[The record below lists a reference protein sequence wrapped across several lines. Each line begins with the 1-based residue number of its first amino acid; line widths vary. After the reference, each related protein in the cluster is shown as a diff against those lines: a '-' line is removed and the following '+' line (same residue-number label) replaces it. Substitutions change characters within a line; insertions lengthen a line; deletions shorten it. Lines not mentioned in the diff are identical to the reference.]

1 MVGDESASG
10 VSGGVRAG
18 GTSVSAHGI
27 PADPTFPTDSER
39 EVWERLLARGGDDWT
54 LLANLRLTDEK
65 KDHEL
70 DVVVLMPDVGVLV
83 LEVKGGQVRVEGDD
97 WVTGTGDHRRVI
109 HPVSQARD
117 GKYALR
123 HYIETDPRWKQS
135 SRSRVRFGHAVV
147 TPYTTVAGDFAT
159 PDCPRWMIHGRDD
172 QADLAGRLWDTA
184 ARQEGGH
191 RVPTLEDCELITE
204 ILRGR
209 NLPQRTMLAEA
220 DEREN
225 RADRLTVEQ
234 ATILSVT
241 RLLNRVEVR
250 GGAGSGKTVLA
261 MTQAKQLTRGIHG
274 MPGQRVA
281 LLCYSLGLASWFKR
295 AMEGVDR
302 RHRPAFVGTFEDLAA
317 YLGVGEFGTRD
328 NATFWEEDL
337 PRRMAELVADLP
349 DGRKF
354 DAVVVDEAQDFADLW
369 WTPIMRCLRDEEKG
383 GLFVYS
389 DENQRVFARF
399 GRPPVPLVPL
409 VLDHNLRNTKQIAE
423 TFVPLAPMRMYARG
437 GDGPD
442 VTFVPCSAA
451 AAIEIADDQ
460 VDPLLDEGWR
470 PEDVA
475 LLTTGA
481 RHPEQAALQESEGQ
495 DGYWRTFWDKDCVF
509 YGHVLGCKGL
519 ERRVVV
525 LCVNEST
532 PKERSRERLYVGL
545 SRATDRLV
553 VVGPP
558 EVIREMGG
566 PEVAKRLGIV

>member
-1 MVGDESASG
+1 M
-10 VSGGVRAG
+10 
-18 GTSVSAHGI
+18 SAHGI

-147 TPYTTVAGDFAT
+147 TPYTTLADDFAT
-159 PDCPRWMIHGRDD
+159 PECPRWMIHGRDD

-220 DEREN
+220 DERES

-234 ATILSVT
+234 ATILAVT

-274 MPGQRVA
+274 MPGRRVA

-295 AMEGVDR
+295 SMEGVDR

-337 PRRMAELVADLP
+337 PRRMADLVADLP
-349 DGRKF
+349 RREEVRRRRRRRGAGLRRP
-354 DAVVVDEAQDFADLW
+354 VVDADHAV
-369 WTPIMRCLRDEEKG
+369 P
-383 GLFVYS
+383 
-389 DENQRVFARF
+389 AR
-399 GRPPVPLVPL
+399 
-409 VLDHNLRNTKQIAE
+409 
-423 TFVPLAPMRMYARG
+423 RG
-437 GDGPD
+437 GGRAVRLQRREPAGVRALRTAAGAAGAARARPQPAQHQADRGD
-442 VTFVPCSAA
+442 VRAA
-451 AAIEIADDQ
+451 RADA
-460 VDPLLDEGWR
+460 
-470 PEDVA
+470 DVR
-475 LLTTGA
+475 A
-481 RHPEQAALQESEGQ
+481 R
-495 DGYWRTFWDKDCVF
+495 W
-509 YGHVLGCKGL
+509 
-519 ERRVVV
+519 
-525 LCVNEST
+525 
-532 PKERSRERLYVGL
+532 
-545 SRATDRLV
+545 
-553 VVGPP
+553 
-558 EVIREMGG
+558 
-566 PEVAKRLGIV
+566 

>member
-1 MVGDESASG
+1 MAQGEAA
-10 VSGGVRAG
+10 RF
-18 GTSVSAHGI
+18 AHE
-27 PADPTFPTDSER
+27 SER
-39 EVWERLLARGGDDWT
+39 VVWERLRGTVADGT
-54 LLANLRLTDEK
+54 VLLANLRLTSQR

-147 TPYTTVAGDFAT
+147 TPYTALADDFAT

-191 RVPTLEDCELITE
+191 RVPTLEDCELITQ

-234 ATILSVT
+234 ATILAVT

-261 MTQAKQLTRGIHG
+261 MTQGKQLTRGIHG

-295 AMEGVDR
+295 SMLGVDR
-302 RHRPAFVGTFEDLAA
+302 RHRPAFVGTFEDLAG

-349 DGRKF
+349 DGKKF
-354 DAVVVDEAQDFADLW
+354 DAIVVDEAQDFADLW

-442 VTFVPCSAA
+442 VTFVPCAA
-451 AAIEIADDQ
+451 TEAIDVADDQ

-475 LLTTGA
+475 LLTTGT
-481 RHPEQAALQESEGQ
+481 RHPEQVALQESEGQ

-532 PKERSRERLYVGL
+532 PKERARERLYVGL

>member
-1 MVGDESASG
+1 M
-10 VSGGVRAG
+10 
-18 GTSVSAHGI
+18 SAHGI

-39 EVWERLLARGGDDWT
+39 EVWERLVAKGGDDWT
-54 LLANLRLTDEK
+54 LMANLRLTDER

-123 HYIETDPRWKQS
+123 RYIETDPRWKQS

-147 TPYTTVAGDFAT
+147 TPYTALADDFAT

-191 RVPTLEDCELITE
+191 RVPTLEDCELITQ

-234 ATILSVT
+234 ATILAVT

-261 MTQAKQLTRGIHG
+261 MTQGKQLTRGIHG

-295 AMEGVDR
+295 SMLGVDR
-302 RHRPAFVGTFEDLAA
+302 RHRPAFVGTFEDLAG

-349 DGRKF
+349 DGKKF
-354 DAVVVDEAQDFADLW
+354 DAIVVDEAQDFADLW
-369 WTPIMRCLRDEEKG
+369 WTPIMRCLRDEDKG

-442 VTFVPCSAA
+442 VTFVPCAA
-451 AAIEIADDQ
+451 TEAIDVADDQ

-475 LLTTGA
+475 LLTTGT
-481 RHPEQAALQESEGQ
+481 RHPEQVALQESEGQ

-532 PKERSRERLYVGL
+532 PKERARERLYVGL

>member
-1 MVGDESASG
+1 M
-10 VSGGVRAG
+10 
-18 GTSVSAHGI
+18 SAHGI

-39 EVWERLLARGGDDWT
+39 EVWERLLAKGGDDWT
-54 LLANLRLTDEK
+54 LLANLRLTDER

-147 TPYTTVAGDFAT
+147 TPYTALADDFAT

-234 ATILSVT
+234 ATILAVT

-295 AMEGVDR
+295 SMLGVDR
-302 RHRPAFVGTFEDLAA
+302 RHRPAFVGTFEDLAG

-349 DGRKF
+349 DGKKF

-442 VTFVPCSAA
+442 VTFVPCAA
-451 AAIEIADDQ
+451 TEAIDVADDQ

-475 LLTTGA
+475 LLTTGT
-481 RHPEQAALQESEGQ
+481 RHPEQVALQESEGQ

-532 PKERSRERLYVGL
+532 PKERARERLYVGL